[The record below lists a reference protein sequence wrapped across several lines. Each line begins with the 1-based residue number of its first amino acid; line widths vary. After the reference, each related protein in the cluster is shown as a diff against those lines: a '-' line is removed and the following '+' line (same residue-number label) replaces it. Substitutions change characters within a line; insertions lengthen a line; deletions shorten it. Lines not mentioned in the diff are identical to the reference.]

1 MTLHRLSARY
11 LHYTL
16 DLLVNHQLLYRH
28 VENQCR
34 TDVST
39 EFEYSKCLVDF
50 NSDSNKLREFLH
62 AKIAKRKK
70 QIHPEHSARFNHDM
84 QLHIDYIEWVLE
96 KIEVNKIPND
106 RLDGHIRSMIKN
118 LEKRKDKTMIRSDTD
133 DLWIRIETFQW
144 VLYVIFAIKNERMVV
159 I

>member
-1 MTLHRLSARY
+1 MILNTFLISF
-11 LHYTL
+11 
-16 DLLVNHQLLYRH
+16 LLVPIDL
-28 VENQCR
+28 
-34 TDVST
+34 
-39 EFEYSKCLVDF
+39 
-50 NSDSNKLREFLH
+50 DSGKLREFLH

-70 QIHPEHSARFNHDM
+70 QIHPEHSARFNHDI
-84 QLHIDYIEWVLE
+84 QLQIDCIEWVLE

-118 LEKRKDKTMIRSDTD
+118 LEKRKDKAMIRSDTD
-133 DLWIRIETFQW
+133 DLWTKIETLQW